1 MQLNSTPW
9 RTHCRKLAAAQ
20 AADEARRVW
29 QLSAEATPPFNHRW
43 EHVQE
48 VVRLALLLADATGSD
63 REITEAAAWL
73 HDVCKGEPKHAAL
86 GADAALRSLPQ
97 TDFPP
102 AKMEAVAQ
110 AIRQHEGMTRPKNAP
125 PLQPLEAAILWD
137 ADKLT
142 KLGVQA
148 LAFMLSAHYLAG
160 LSLAERRRNCLE
172 FVDGPLIRTVT
183 SMNTAPARA
192 LAEERHR
199 HMVTLLAMWAQEE
212 DRSLFTIKESL

>member
-1 MQLNSTPW
+1 MTW
-9 RTHCRKLAAAQ
+9 RARCREIAAIQ
-20 AADEARRVW
+20 AADEARRAW
-29 QLSAEATPPFNHRW
+29 QWPEGSVPPFSHRW

-48 VVRLALLLADATGSD
+48 VVRLALWLAGVTGAD

-73 HDVCKGEPKHAAL
+73 HDVCKGEPQHAAL
-86 GADAALRSLPQ
+86 GAAESLRILPQ

-102 AKMEAVAQ
+102 AKIGAVAD
-110 AIRQHEGMTRPKNAP
+110 AIRQHEGMTRPKKAP

-137 ADKLT
+137 ADKLS

-148 LAFMLSAHYLAG
+148 LAFSLSAPYLAG

-172 FVDGPLIRTVT
+172 FVEGTLTRTVA

-199 HMVTLLAMWAQEE
+199 NMRTVLALWAQEE
-212 DRSLFTIKESL
+212 EDRLFTVKETL

>member
-1 MQLNSTPW
+1 MTW
-9 RTHCRKLAAAQ
+9 RARCREIAAIQ
-20 AADEARRVW
+20 AADEARRAW
-29 QLSAEATPPFNHRW
+29 QWPEGSVPPFSHRW

-48 VVRLALLLADATGSD
+48 VVRLALWLAAVTGAD
-63 REITEAAAWL
+63 RDITEAAAWF
-73 HDVCKGEPKHAAL
+73 HDVCKGQPQHAAL
-86 GADAALRSLPQ
+86 GAAESLRILPQ

-102 AKMEAVAQ
+102 AKIGAVAD
-110 AIRQHEGMTRPKNAP
+110 AIRQHEGMTRPKKAP

-137 ADKLT
+137 ADKLS

-148 LAFMLSAHYLAG
+148 LAFSLSAPYLAG

-172 FVDGPLIRTVT
+172 FVEGTLTRTVA

-199 HMVTLLAMWAQEE
+199 NMRTVLALWAQEE
-212 DRSLFTIKESL
+212 EDRLFTVKETL

>member
-1 MQLNSTPW
+1 M
-9 RTHCRKLAAAQ
+9 AATK
-20 AADEARRVW
+20 AADEARRAW
-29 QLSAEATPPFNHRW
+29 SWPEGSAPPFNHRW

-48 VVRLALLLADATGSD
+48 VVRLALLLAGVTGAD
-63 REITEAAAWL
+63 CDIIEAAAWL
-73 HDVCKGEPKHAAL
+73 HDVCKGQPKHAAL
-86 GADAALRSLPQ
+86 GAAESLRILRQ

-102 AKMEAVAQ
+102 AKIDAVAD
-110 AIRQHEGMTRPKNAP
+110 AIRQHEGMTRPKKAP

-137 ADKLT
+137 ADKLS

-148 LAFMLSAHYLAG
+148 LAFSLSAPYLAG

-172 FVDGPLIRTVT
+172 FVEGTLTRTVA

-199 HMVTLLAMWAQEE
+199 NMRTVLALWAQEE
-212 DRSLFTIKESL
+212 EDRLFTVKETL